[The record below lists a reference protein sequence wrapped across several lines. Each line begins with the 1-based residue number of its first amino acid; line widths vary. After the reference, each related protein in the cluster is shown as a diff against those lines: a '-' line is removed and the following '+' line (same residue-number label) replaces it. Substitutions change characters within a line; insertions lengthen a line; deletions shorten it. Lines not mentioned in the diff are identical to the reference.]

1 MRKLKRNIRAALLL
15 VAVLALTLLPV
26 AAQGAIDT
34 EKDVTLTVRYW
45 HDKTPVSGVPV
56 SLYRVADVSA
66 YGEYTLCGDFKD
78 YPVRVSDLDSEGWQ
92 ILAETLTGYVERDKV
107 KPVDSGKT
115 DTRGYLK
122 FPSAGKKMKAGLY
135 LVIAQQYI
143 DGKLVYTT
151 EPFLVALPNPNA
163 TSNSWDYDVTVSPK
177 HTRGYLNG
185 GGSDGSGG
193 NGTTVE
199 RKVLKRWRGETD
211 KLPASVTVQ
220 LLKNGAVYET
230 VTLNEKNNWRYTW
243 SKLPKYDEKGAE
255 IVWRVTEN
263 KTTGYT
269 TTSYTEGTTFVV
281 TNTKSDDKTPNAPTK
296 PNGSGGSGSSGGTSG
311 GQLPNT
317 GVLWWPVPVL
327 AVVGIGAILFGCL
340 RGKKKDDA

>member
-1 MRKLKRNIRAALLL
+1 MRKLKRNICAALVL
-15 VAVLALTLLPV
+15 VLVTALTLLPV

-45 HDKTPVSGVPV
+45 HEKTAVSGVPV

-66 YGEYTLCGDFKD
+66 YGEYTLCGDFAD

-122 FPSAGKKMKAGLY
+122 FPSAGKTMKAGLY
-135 LVIAQQYI
+135 LVVAQQYI

-151 EPFLVALPNPNA
+151 EPFLVSLPNPNA

-177 HTRGYLNG
+177 HTRSYLNG
-185 GGSDGSGG
+185 DGGGDGST
-193 NGTTVE
+193 GTSID
-199 RKVLKRWRGETD
+199 RKVLKRWRGETE
-211 KLPASVTVQ
+211 KLPESITVQ

-230 VTLNEKNNWRYTW
+230 VTLSEDNNWRYSW
-243 SKLPKYDEKGAE
+243 SKLPKYDDKGAE

-269 TTSYTEGTTFVV
+269 TTSYSEGATFVV
-281 TNTKSDDKTPNAPTK
+281 TNTKSDDKTPTK
-296 PNGSGGSGSSGGTSG
+296 PNGSGGSGNSGGSG
-311 GQLPNT
+311 GAQLPNT

-327 AVVGIGAILFGCL
+327 AALGIGAILLGCL